1 MWLHVPHPLTSIL
14 SSFAVQPFM
23 VVFSAEKNG
32 ERLVRTTWPMQNY
45 YVSVKMVTLSIFCC
59 CCDQTGEAV
68 VGHVLR
74 ILLMLQMPR
83 WLYHL
88 EGHPLSYKLIYK

>member
-14 SSFAVQPFM
+14 FSFVAQPFM
-23 VVFSAEKNG
+23 VVLSAETNRK
-32 ERLVRTTWPMQNY
+32 RLVGTTWPMQNY
-45 YVSVKMVTLSIFCC
+45 YVSVKIVTLSIFCC

-68 VGHVLR
+68 VGHAPR

-83 WLYHL
+83 WLNHL
-88 EGHPLSYKLIYK
+88 EGHPNVI